1 MAASLLYILTW
12 APGVAAVASTPMG
25 SNAWLG
31 SCIMMPASG
40 VYMWGWAVSILENA
54 QEGVQWGNLF
64 VNIFDGNKYTV
75 GRCRLT
81 LSNPRWNLAL
91 ETEV

>member
-1 MAASLLYILTW
+1 
-12 APGVAAVASTPMG
+12 
-25 SNAWLG
+25 
-31 SCIMMPASG
+31 
-40 VYMWGWAVSILENA
+40 MWGWAVSILENA